1 MTHYFERE
9 GKNEQYH
16 KIDKMDN
23 TEKLDTLENWK
34 KNGQIGYLNYFI
46 VLLMVLFPLNMHQ
59 NKIFNLFDQTI

>member
-23 TEKLDTLENWK
+23 TETLDTLENWK
-34 KNGQIGYLNYFI
+34 KKWTNWIPKLFYCFTYGFI
-46 VLLMVLFPLNMHQ
+46 SFEYAS
-59 NKIFNLFDQTI
+59 K